1 MTDRDTFQTYL
12 DFRMQKAGAL
22 TPGQKLDLIR
32 DLLDE
37 ARQGSVPTGERS
49 VTRLPVDH
57 PAVQAALRGEEV
69 SLGEAMIRKKADW
82 KDVSAWP
89 LHRKLMLLGLI
100 VLAIIGLGMGI
111 MRGGKAKAEAE
122 PTPLPTPTPDWF
134 ATLTA
139 VAAENAAQPPPPT
152 PPPPATA
159 TPAFLLGLG
168 GPAEDSRD
176 PASIEIAGRLFIL
189 ARGQVD
195 KESGQWKPQGPEWLA
210 GTEVRRVFA
219 VPYEALADAEIKP
232 GDALYVRTR
241 GGQVLTYRVRDVI
254 RLMANQIEAFVSLRP
269 SIVVALPMGAG
280 DVNSV
285 DRVMLFG
292 EAEEAGRA
300 LVEESSAAA
309 MPAPNAVTL
318 GGVNLRDNPGLSKS
332 RVIIGLP
339 PGTPLVVMPVGAVTL
354 DDHVWVY
361 VLSPYGYG
369 WVAKEMILMR

>member
-1 MTDRDTFQTYL
+1 MTDRDTFQAYL

-32 DLLDE
+32 SLLEE

-49 VTRLPVDH
+49 VARLPVDH

-195 KESGQWKPQGPEWLA
+195 KENGQWKPQGPEWLA

-219 VPYEALADAEIKP
+219 VPYEALADAEIKA

-285 DRVMLFG
+285 ERVMLFG
-292 EAEEAGRA
+292 EAEEAGRV

-318 GGVNLRDNPGLSKS
+318 GGVNLRDNPGLSES

-339 PGTPLVVMPVGAVTL
+339 PGTPLVVMPVAAVTL

-369 WVAKEMILMR
+369 WVAKEMILMQ

>member
-1 MTDRDTFQTYL
+1 MTDRDTFQAYL
-12 DFRMQKAGAL
+12 DFRTQKAGAL

-32 DLLDE
+32 SLLEE

-49 VTRLPVDH
+49 VTRLPVEH

-89 LHRKLMLLGLI
+89 LHRKLMLLGAI
-100 VLAIIGLGMGI
+100 VLVIVGLGMGM

-122 PTPLPTPTPDWF
+122 ATPSPTSTPDWY

-139 VAAENAAQPPPPT
+139 VAVENAAQPPLPT
-152 PPPPATA
+152 PSPPATA

-189 ARGQVD
+189 ARGKVD

-219 VPYEALADAEIKP
+219 IPYEALADAEIKA

-285 DRVMLFG
+285 ERVMLFG
-292 EAEEAGRA
+292 EAEETGRA

-318 GGVNLRDNPGLSKS
+318 GGVNLRDNPGLSES
-332 RVIIGLP
+332 HVIIGLP
-339 PGTPLVVMPVGAVTL
+339 PGTPLVVMPVAAVTL

-369 WVAKEMILMR
+369 WVAKEMILLQ